1 MEINLKNKT
10 AWVFGGSKGI
20 GRAIAI
26 QLSRSGANILLVSRN
41 KTDLIKTKDELCVK
55 HNQDHDFISVDMSN
69 IVLLTKTIKNY
80 INLNSVDI
88 VVNNSG
94 GPAGGPAH
102 TAEADEYL
110 SAFNQHVLS
119 AQIINQI
126 VLPIMKRKQFG
137 RIINIISTS
146 VKQPIEG
153 LGVSNTVRG
162 AMASWSK
169 TLSVE
174 LGQFGITVNNIL
186 PGATKTDRL
195 IQLIQSKAN
204 KNGVSSELVAET
216 MRKNIPIGRFAEP
229 NEIAYTVVFLCSG
242 FASYIN
248 GVNIPIDGGRTKS
261 L

>member
-26 QLSRSGANILLVSRN
+26 QLSKSGANILLISRN
-41 KTDLIKTKDELCVK
+41 KTDLIKTKEELDVK
-55 HNQDHDFISVDMSN
+55 RGQNHDFISVDMSN
-69 IVLLTKTIKNY
+69 IPLLKKTLQNY

-88 VVNNSG
+88 VINNSG
-94 GPAGGPAH
+94 GPIGGPAH
-102 TAEADEYL
+102 TAEVDEYL

-119 AQIINQI
+119 AQIINQL
-126 VLPIMKRKQFG
+126 VLPIMKRKHFG

-153 LGVSNTVRG
+153 LGVSNTIRG
-162 AMASWSK
+162 AMANWSK

-186 PGATKTDRL
+186 PGATKTERL
-195 IQLIQSKAN
+195 IQLIQNKASKN
-204 KNGVSSELVAET
+204 SQSTELVADT
-216 MRKNIPIGRFAEP
+216 MKKSIPVGRFADPDEV
-229 NEIAYTVVFLCSG
+229 AYIVVFLCSG
-242 FASYIN
+242 FANYIN
-248 GVNIPIDGGRTKS
+248 GINIPVDGGRTKS

>member
-26 QLSRSGANILLVSRN
+26 QLSKSGANILLISRN
-41 KTDLIKTKDELCVK
+41 KTDLIKTKEELDVK
-55 HNQDHDFISVDMSN
+55 RGQNHDFISVDMSN
-69 IVLLTKTIKNY
+69 IPLLKKTLQNY

-88 VVNNSG
+88 VINNSG
-94 GPAGGPAH
+94 GPIGGPAH
-102 TAEADEYL
+102 TAEVDEYL

-119 AQIINQI
+119 AQIINQL
-126 VLPIMKRKQFG
+126 VLPIMKRKHFG

-153 LGVSNTVRG
+153 LGVSNTIRG
-162 AMASWSK
+162 AMANWSK

-186 PGATKTDRL
+186 PGATKTERL
-195 IQLIQSKAN
+195 IQLIQNKAS
-204 KNGVSSELVAET
+204 KNGQSTELVADT
-216 MRKNIPIGRFAEP
+216 MKKSIPAGRFADPDEV
-229 NEIAYTVVFLCSG
+229 AYIVVFLCSG
-242 FASYIN
+242 FANYIN
-248 GVNIPIDGGRTKS
+248 GINIPVDGGRTKS

>member
-26 QLSRSGANILLVSRN
+26 QLSKSGANILLISRN
-41 KTDLIKTKDELCVK
+41 KTDLIKTKEELDVK
-55 HNQDHDFISVDMSN
+55 RGQNHDFISVDMSN
-69 IVLLTKTIKNY
+69 IPLLKKTLQNY

-88 VVNNSG
+88 VINNSG
-94 GPAGGPAH
+94 GPIGGPAH
-102 TAEADEYL
+102 TAEVDEYL

-119 AQIINQI
+119 AQIINQL
-126 VLPIMKRKQFG
+126 VLPIMKRKHFG

-153 LGVSNTVRG
+153 LGVSNTIRG
-162 AMASWSK
+162 AMANWSK

-186 PGATKTDRL
+186 PGATKTERL
-195 IQLIQSKAN
+195 IQLIQNKASKN
-204 KNGVSSELVAET
+204 SQSTELVADK
-216 MRKNIPIGRFAEP
+216 MKKSIPAGRFADPDEV
-229 NEIAYTVVFLCSG
+229 AYIVVFLCSG
-242 FASYIN
+242 FANYIN
-248 GVNIPIDGGRTKS
+248 GINIPVDGGRTKS

>member
-26 QLSRSGANILLVSRN
+26 QLSKSGANILLISRN
-41 KTDLIKTKDELCVK
+41 KTDLIKTKQELDIK
-55 HNQDHDFISVDMSN
+55 HGQNHDFISVDMSN
-69 IVLLTKTIKNY
+69 IALLKKTLQNY

-88 VVNNSG
+88 IINNSG
-94 GPAGGPAH
+94 GPVGGPAH
-102 TAEADEYL
+102 TAEVDEYL

-119 AQIINQI
+119 AQIINQL
-126 VLPIMKRKQFG
+126 VLPIMKRKHFG
-137 RIINIISTS
+137 RIISIISTS

-153 LGVSNTVRG
+153 LGVSNTIRG
-162 AMASWSK
+162 AMANWSK

-186 PGATKTDRL
+186 PGATKTERL
-195 IQLIQSKAN
+195 IQLIQNKASKN
-204 KNGVSSELVAET
+204 SQSTELVADT
-216 MRKNIPIGRFAEP
+216 MKKSIPAGRFADPDEV
-229 NEIAYTVVFLCSG
+229 AYIVVFLCSD
-242 FASYIN
+242 FANYIN